1 MLMRIFRIMLVDD
14 HAIFL
19 KGLGIML
26 NECNEFKVIGE
37 AANGAEFLSLLEQ
50 IMPDVVLMDIK
61 MPVMNGVEA
70 TKIAMEKYPELRV
83 IALTMFGEHKY
94 LRLMAEAGA
103 RGFIQKNTNRE
114 ELENA
119 IRQVCNGQ
127 TYFSPEMM
135 VDIAQ
140 WKSTA
145 EPGIFLDDLNER
157 LSERELDVLKLIVN
171 GLTTQ
176 EIAEKLFISPRTVEG
191 HRANLIAKTA
201 TRNVV
206 DLVIYSI
213 RNHLVEI

>member
-1 MLMRIFRIMLVDD
+1 MNIFRILLVDD

-19 KGLGIML
+19 KGLGMML
-26 NECNEFKVIGE
+26 NECNEFKVVGE
-37 AANGAEFLSLLEQ
+37 AFNGQEFLSLLDKV
-50 IMPDVVLMDIK
+50 IPDVVLMDIK
-61 MPVMNGVEA
+61 MPLMNGVEA
-70 TKIAMEKYPELRV
+70 TIKAMEKYPELKI

-94 LRLMAEAGA
+94 LRQMAEAGA
-103 RGFIQKNTNRE
+103 MGFIQKNVNRE

-119 IRQVCNGQ
+119 IHAVCNGQ

-135 VDIAQ
+135 ADIAQ
-140 WKSTA
+140 WKIN
-145 EPGIFLDDLNER
+145 PGSGVFLDKLNEH
-157 LSERELDVLKLIVN
+157 LSDRELDVLKLIVN
-171 GLTTQ
+171 GLSTQ

-206 DLVIYSI
+206 DLVICAI